1 MENKKERGNDRRRGF
16 YGVAND
22 FSRLK
27 TISVGSFQSAGNAIS
42 KRLEGP
48 KYQNFPG
55 AAPLDPPGGAYS
67 APRPPS
73 CFNSAASRR
82 RKRRYAAPL
91 MKLNLQYNNGLNTK
105 CLDQP
110 LVSL

>member
-55 AAPLDPPGGAYS
+55 AAPLDPGLT
-67 APRPPS
+67 APPDPPAALTRPLRGLE
-73 CFNSAASRR
+73 SAATRH
-82 RKRRYAAPL
+82 L
-91 MKLNLQYNNGLNTK
+91 
-105 CLDQP
+105 
-110 LVSL
+110 